1 LQTLILI
8 GLFFC
13 HFLGDFTF
21 LSTQWM
27 LRAKQKGKPLLPI
40 LAHAGVHGLL
50 MLIFLSFFQQID
62 SWMLLKLAAFQVVTH
77 FIIDVL
83 KGRVKALYATLQDS
97 ENRWYWTLY
106 GFDQYLHALVIV
118 AMSYYAGGF

>member
-1 LQTLILI
+1 
-8 GLFFC
+8 
-13 HFLGDFTF
+13 
-21 LSTQWM
+21 M
-27 LRAKQKGKPLLPI
+27 LRAKKKGKPLS
-40 LAHAGVHGLL
+40 ANFSHAGVHGLL